1 MLVIYCFGILTF
13 LYTAIKIAVK
23 STKDRL
29 VKAYRIHEL
38 ETKASKRKDR
48 NNKREKGMEDI
59 EKMDEIAK
67 TIALATNQD
76 QIEADE
82 EEEAKDQIEMDQA
95 NESIDEIEESDT
107 WKSVG
112 WLMED
117 YRYPI
122 FELWN
127 VFSRGTIIMAS
138 TIMFPSRR
146 FVTHLVIMSMS
157 LLIIGVSRPYI
168 DNESNMI
175 SILFCVI
182 DILGAISAWQSSH
195 AFLQAGN
202 TPSPGFQVVFV
213 IALMFALLVVVV
225 LAFKA
230 MKERIRILHD
240 AMIHGT
246 DNQSIWKVYTKCEV
260 ILLLPILVIVFVVS
274 KIATVLCRHNKKL
287 KPHAIPAIPI
297 NLELTKQTIQI

>member
-1 MLVIYCFGILTF
+1 
-13 LYTAIKIAVK
+13 
-23 STKDRL
+23 
-29 VKAYRIHEL
+29 
-38 ETKASKRKDR
+38 
-48 NNKREKGMEDI
+48 
-59 EKMDEIAK
+59 
-67 TIALATNQD
+67 
-76 QIEADE
+76 
-82 EEEAKDQIEMDQA
+82 
-95 NESIDEIEESDT
+95 
-107 WKSVG
+107 
-112 WLMED
+112 
-117 YRYPI
+117 
-122 FELWN
+122 
-127 VFSRGTIIMAS
+127 MAS
-138 TIMFPSRR
+138 TIMYPRNR
-146 FVTHLVIMSMS
+146 FFIHLAIMSVS
-157 LLIIGVSRPYI
+157 LFITGGCWGLVLNQWNRIQAQDRCNWERSINSLRKSMPYI

-195 AFLQAGN
+195 AFLQEGN

-225 LAFKA
+225 LALKA